1 MIRGPIIELCSDII
15 AVSYIK
21 KREKKTIRNTGV
33 PVLIYIAATGINGII
48 FC

>member
-1 MIRGPIIELCSDII
+1 MIRGPIIELCSNII

-21 KREKKTIRNTGV
+21 KTRKKTGV